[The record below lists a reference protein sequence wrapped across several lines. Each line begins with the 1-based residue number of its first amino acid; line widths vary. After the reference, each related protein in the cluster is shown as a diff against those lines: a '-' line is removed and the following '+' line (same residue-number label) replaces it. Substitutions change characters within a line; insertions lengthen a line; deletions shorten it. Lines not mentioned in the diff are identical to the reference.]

1 MFSCITK
8 HLVLCLQQQVMKSQ
22 DMNTLTK
29 AEEQVMQILWD
40 EKEGFVKDL
49 LQKFPEPKPAYN
61 TVSTIIRI
69 LEKKGFVDHRS
80 FGKSHQYYPLVSRE
94 QYRNERFSGLMKDYF
109 NNSMKQVLS
118 HFGHSGSLSMKE
130 ADEII
135 KIMEELKQKQESDE

>member
-1 MFSCITK
+1 LYRQAINCISMTI
-8 HLVLCLQQQVMKSQ
+8 
-22 DMNTLTK
+22 LTK

-49 LQKFPEPKPAYN
+49 LQHFPEPKPAYN

-94 QYRNERFSGLMKDYF
+94 EYRNERFSNLMQDYF

-118 HFGHSGSLSMKE
+118 YFGKNGSMNIRE

-135 KIMEELKQKQESDE
+135 QLMEELKRKTGSNG

>member
-1 MFSCITK
+1 
-8 HLVLCLQQQVMKSQ
+8 
-22 DMNTLTK
+22 MNTLTK

-49 LQKFPEPKPAYN
+49 LQKFPEPRPAYN

-80 FGKSHQYYPLVSRE
+80 FGKSHQYFPLVSRE
-94 QYRNERFSGLMKDYF
+94 QYRNERFTYLMKDYF

-118 HFGHSGSLSMKE
+118 HFGKSGSLNLKE

-135 KIMEELKQKQESDE
+135 QLMEEIKKEGGKDE

>member
-1 MFSCITK
+1 MKK
-8 HLVLCLQQQVMKSQ
+8 HK
-22 DMNTLTK
+22 MNTLTK

-40 EKEGFVKDL
+40 EKEGFVKEL
-49 LQKFPEPKPAYN
+49 LQKFPEPRPAYN

-69 LEKKGFVDHRS
+69 LEKKGFVDHKS

-94 QYRNERFSGLMKDYF
+94 QYRNERFSYLMKDYF

-118 HFGHSGSLSMKE
+118 HFGSSGSLNLKE

-135 KIMEELKQKQESDE
+135 QLMEEIKKRGGQDE

>member
-1 MFSCITK
+1 
-8 HLVLCLQQQVMKSQ
+8 
-22 DMNTLTK
+22 MNTLTK

-40 EKEGFVKDL
+40 MGEGFVKDL

-80 FGKSHQYYPLVSRE
+80 FGKSHQYFPLMSRE
-94 QYRNERFSGLMKDYF
+94 QYRNERFSTLMKNYF

-118 HFGHSGSLSMKE
+118 HFGNSGSLNLKE

-135 KIMEELKQKQESDE
+135 QLMEEIKQKGGKDG